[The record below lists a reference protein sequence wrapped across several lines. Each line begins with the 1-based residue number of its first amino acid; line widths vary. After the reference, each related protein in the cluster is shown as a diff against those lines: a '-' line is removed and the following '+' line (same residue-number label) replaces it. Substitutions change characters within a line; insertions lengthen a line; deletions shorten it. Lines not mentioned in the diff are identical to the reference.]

1 MTRRQVDRLAPQRI
15 ARGHYSLTESV
26 PLHVRAQMYVGLA
39 GDHGVVCGPTAL
51 NLAGVNLPRRFIR
64 DTRVWIQVP
73 RQQTWPDRTEVRLVR
88 TDRSGPILR
97 RFGMPILDWPYCWLQ
112 LASESGVDEL
122 VEVADSMMRRKNP
135 LTTKNALADAV
146 ASRPRMAG
154 LARART
160 ALSLSREGTDS
171 IPETDLRLLLVRAG
185 LPTPVVNLTIVDS
198 TGRIVYILDLAYEE
212 WKVAVEYDG
221 AYHVGDRTQMY
232 NDASRRRVLEDLGW
246 RIITVTSAD
255 MIHDPDGVVTSVRRA
270 IFGR

>member
-1 MTRRQVDRLAPQRI
+1 
-15 ARGHYSLTESV
+15 
-26 PLHVRAQMYVGLA
+26 
-39 GDHGVVCGPTAL
+39 
-51 NLAGVNLPRRFIR
+51 
-64 DTRVWIQVP
+64 
-73 RQQTWPDRTEVRLVR
+73 
-88 TDRSGPILR
+88 
-97 RFGMPILDWPYCWLQ
+97 MPILDWPYCWLQ